1 MKELASRVPI
11 VYMCVR
17 GENDGGF
24 PKATP
29 GILKWFKDGAIGEL
43 GVDVTAPD
51 IASDSDYIIATLR
64 HSLFL
69 LNLLKHLSDLIE
81 DVFQTTPTRYRSL
94 DGHIK
99 VSKSSFEWMWDFF
112 ADYKQPYVTARGLFW
127 ETVKAQTHVDF
138 VRLRNSGSTA
148 TSEWAKSYLSG
159 SYGGHIEQAVLLLR
173 QSLTKWYSKGLGRQ
187 RCDSL
192 TVIICFDEASRLCT
206 TSSVT
211 GNRIN
216 TGDEESA
223 ADPELANGYS
233 NFRAMGRAL
242 RYLRIH
248 DNPVPR
254 VFGLFTD
261 TSRLTNFQPRK
272 GDERSR
278 RVVDLPYPGSVQFDP
293 IYVFTSIDAH
303 AMAEDR
309 YYAKSDP
316 TEVARAE
323 TLLKFGR
330 AGWYSCYSRDSQS
343 FSMQP
348 LLRLAKSKLVGG
360 ASDPITVLRDEK
372 EADKN
377 RIRLLAVLACRLAL
391 TVGPFSAE
399 ARDLVSS
406 HLAILLNTDP
416 DRHFLKIHYPSEPI
430 LAEAS
435 AGITAVIGWAPA
447 LQALYHYLQNGIVNM
462 GYRGELLSKVLCLMA
477 MDRIRKPFSLTSN
490 PTYWRHTQPVKVRD
504 FLDGW
509 LAPPD
514 DYPTFTAALLKSNHR
529 TNATELERFL
539 DGYVFFTHFIRLDRI
554 LSVPA
559 MVHAWNRG
567 AAIMCKECTHSF
579 DHVIPVMLAPEK
591 GARTFGDL
599 YGEWNTEELKRACSN
614 VSGIFIN
621 SKNYTA
627 AVNHKHAA
635 YGCTPNKQNFEDFEM
650 FGGENVEVAWNDGTP
665 TSVFLSIVQGFGP
678 RRQTEPYVDIVD
690 RGTTKARLPR
700 TYRQLVLVLKELG
713 PNTYKCLQTPDS
725 ADYDMMDVV
734 EDEDGSESSDH
745 SLSLPDDADEQLE
758 GVAAELEDS
767 DVELRDIVDYG
778 QLPDFNDEPDDE
790 DYEDSDEDELPDYGP
805 VLPDDGDEDLQD
817 NDFGRATTYLRML
830 RTANLGY
837 LDDVKKENLSGIKDF
852 LPAIYV
858 GERGEQV
865 KEAQSEWNAGKKKYK
880 SLTAGQG

>member
-406 HLAILLNTDP
+406 HLAILLDTDP
-416 DRHFLKIHYPSEPI
+416 DRHFLKIYYPSEPI
-430 LAEAS
+430 LAEVS
-435 AGITAVIGWAPA
+435 AEITSDIRIGWLPA
-447 LQALYHYLQNGIVNM
+447 VRALYQHLQNGIVSA
-462 GYRGELLSKVLCLMA
+462 GYRGELLSKVLCLIA
-477 MDRIRKPFSLTSN
+477 MDRIEKPFSN
-490 PTYWRHTQPVKVRD
+490 DPTYWTHTQPVKTRA

-509 LAPPD
+509 LTPPAG
-514 DYPTFTAALLKSNHR
+514 YQTFTDALLDANTSVNK
-529 TNATELERFL
+529 TELERFL
-539 DGYVFFTHFIRLDRI
+539 DGHVFFTHFIRVDRI
-554 LSVPA
+554 VSVPA
-559 MVHAWNRG
+559 MAHAWNRG

-579 DHVIPVMLAPEK
+579 DHVIPVMLPPTDGAPPE
-591 GARTFGDL
+591 FGPM
-599 YGEWNTEELKRACSN
+599 YGYWDRGEDRNQLKRACSN
-614 VSGIFIN
+614 ISGIFIN
-621 SKNYTA
+621 SKCYGA
-627 AVNHKHAA
+627 AVNQNPGGYACAPTKL
-635 YGCTPNKQNFEDFEM
+635 NFEDFEM
-650 FGGENVEVAWNDGTP
+650 FGGKDVKVADNDGTP
-665 TSVFLSIVQGFGP
+665 TSVFLSIVQDFGP
-678 RRQTEPYVDIVD
+678 RRKTKEAYVNILTPKAETTHDTRSKDIF
-690 RGTTKARLPR
+690 L
-700 TYRQLVLVLKELG
+700 RQIVVILKELG
-713 PNTYKCLQTPDS
+713 PNTYTCLQDS
-725 ADYDMMDVV
+725 PPSPSPVDDDPMNDVSMDDVDE
-734 EDEDGSESSDH
+734 EDRREVPEA
-745 SLSLPDDADEQLE
+745 SLDIPMPERDAEE
-758 GVAAELEDS
+758 G
-767 DVELRDIVDYG
+767 G
-778 QLPDFNDEPDDE
+778 H
-790 DYEDSDEDELPDYGP
+790 
-805 VLPDDGDEDLQD
+805 GDEDFLPED
-817 NDFGRATTYLRML
+817 RDEELKNGKMAEVTKYLRML
-830 RTANLGY
+830 RTANLRY
-837 LDDVKKENLSGIKDF
+837 LDNVDKVNLLGVKDF
-852 LPAIYV
+852 LPGVLV
-858 GERGEQV
+858 GEKSRQV
-865 KEAQSEWNAGKKKYK
+865 DKAHRDWESEREKASKKRVKR
-880 SLTAGQG
+880 